1 MSDHEDTRNRGDAHA
16 LSGAYA
22 VDALDDIERARFEA
36 HLRGC
41 PDCRLEVESL
51 QEAAAA
57 LAIVPVEPPAGL
69 RAAVL
74 ADIESIRPLPP
85 LIGHDREAVP
95 DRVRRRP
102 WLSTTGP
109 LLVAAALV
117 VVALLTTVWLK
128 PWAADEG
135 EGVTLTE
142 TEQVLAADDRETVE
156 RRFSDGSSAKVVV
169 SRSERRAV
177 IITEDMAPAPAG
189 KVYELWFQTPQGD
202 MIPAGLMPDDDDA
215 TVLLDGDARDA
226 TAVGITVEP
235 DGGSPKP
242 TTPPIALFE
251 LTST

>member
-1 MSDHEDTRNRGDAHA
+1 MTDHQPQGWDDVHA
-16 LSGAYA
+16 LVGAYA

-57 LAIVPVEPPAGL
+57 LAIDPVEPPAGL

-85 LIGHDREAVP
+85 LVEHDREAVP

-128 PWAADEG
+128 PWAADDGKEDP
-135 EGVTLTE
+135 VANP
-142 TEQVLAADDRETVE
+142 TEQVLAADDRETVV